1 MSSNFSTAESFI
13 SPNHLTILFFKS
25 PNHFFKLFQRLLA
38 FSVIVSQFCHSAIP
52 AATTAPIANAI
63 QPSGEMASGPFK
75 TAGAA
80 WTADVTIPHVLVA
93 AVTAMIPARNEA
105 TVAAIPA
112 TTGPINDQLSLIKL

>member
-13 SPNHLTILFFKS
+13 SPNHSTILFFKS

-38 FSVIVSQFCHSAIP
+38 FSVIVSQFCHNAIP
-52 AATTAPIANAI
+52 AVTTAPIAKAT
-63 QPSGEMASGPFK
+63 QPSGEMASVPFK
-75 TAGAA
+75 TAVATC
-80 WTADVTIPHVLVA
+80 TADVTIPHVLVT
-93 AVTAMIPARNEA
+93 AVIAMIPALKEA